1 MPDLIERQLIIE
13 NFQDSLRLVRHLM
26 ELSVEEFAEAIGA
39 TPQIVTDLETEKI
52 KMSVSQY
59 ISIAALTDT
68 YFTRHKTK
76 LSILKA
82 VIDSVGRNYSDKY
95 ITSFNYDSLLEKWF
109 ENFNCFGEENDSP
122 EDIKLEDMSFANSID
137 FFRENPWLRLV
148 QEYKIFLDAEIFKTK
163 EAIEFVNDLT
173 QLSYMESIEKIIL
186 PLRSIEQFK
195 SQSTTEEFERA
206 LNFIK
211 ILQKVN
217 VVQVYGEDSDPDFYN
232 TIQTIFN
239 RLCRK
244 YRLCLVTPNE
254 ELAYRVLQLNIIFD
268 EKNLDTF
275 SEDEGFDISAC
286 FIEDG
291 RVKFYFDETL
301 AEKFE
306 EGYNSPCEGDF
317 KDGADLTSEDETPSR
332 ESDRIS
338 EEPTKLNGWEEL

>member
-13 NFQDSLRLVRHLM
+13 NFQDSLRLVRNLM
-26 ELSVEEFAEAIGA
+26 EFSVKEFAEAIGA
-39 TPQIVTDLETEKI
+39 TPQIVTDLETKKI
-52 KMSVSQY
+52 RMSVAQY

-68 YFTRHKTK
+68 YFMRNKTK

-82 VIDSVGRNYSDKY
+82 VIDNVGKNYSDKY
-95 ITSFNYDSLLEKWF
+95 ITSFHYDSLLEKWF
-109 ENFNCFGEENDSP
+109 ENFNRFGEENDNP
-122 EDIKLEDMSFANSID
+122 EGIKLGDTSFANSID
-137 FFRENPWLRLV
+137 FCRENPWLELV
-148 QEYKIFLDAEIFKTK
+148 QEYKIFLDVEIFNTK

-195 SQSTTEEFERA
+195 NRSTAEEFEQI
-206 LNFIK
+206 LNFVK

-217 VVQVYGEDSDPDFYN
+217 VLQVYGEDGDPDFYN
-232 TIQTIFN
+232 TIQAIFN

-254 ELAYRVLQLNIIFD
+254 ELAYRVLRLNIIFD
-268 EKNLDTF
+268 EKNLYTF
-275 SEDEGFDISAC
+275 SEEEGFNISAC

-306 EGYNSPCEGDF
+306 GGYNSPCEGGF
-317 KDGADLTSEDETPSR
+317 KDGADLTSEEETPSK
-332 ESDRIS
+332 ESDRAS

>member
-52 KMSVSQY
+52 KMSVLQY

-68 YFTRHKTK
+68 YFTRHKKK

-95 ITSFNYDSLLEKWF
+95 ITSFNCDSLLKKWF
-109 ENFNCFGEENDSP
+109 ESFSRFGEENDSP
-122 EDIKLEDMSFANSID
+122 EYIKLEDTSFANSID

-254 ELAYRVLQLNIIFD
+254 ELAYKVLQLNIIFD

-306 EGYNSPCEGDF
+306 EGYNSPCEGGF
-317 KDGADLTSEDETPSR
+317 KDGADLTSEDETHSK
-332 ESDRIS
+332 ESDRTS
-338 EEPTKLNGWEEL
+338 EEPTKLNGWEDL